1 MTTEQFAVI
10 LSYRKESDG
19 FICRHRGV
27 VSMEEYMKPK
37 MELIALS
44 DDVIL
49 TSGCS
54 YECGCTGVGTIE
66 LPCMPGDW

>member
-1 MTTEQFAVI
+1 
-10 LSYRKESDG
+10 
-19 FICRHRGV
+19 
-27 VSMEEYMKPK
+27 MEEYMKPK